1 MNPRKEAGA
10 PGCRRTRL
18 LSTLKNLVRLARP
31 GHWIKNTFVFA
42 ALIFS
47 RHLTQ
52 LDDVLTSLLAFAA
65 FCLASSAVY
74 ALNDVVDR
82 NEDARHP
89 KKCRRP
95 VASGEISPGVAC
107 LFALVLNIAAVAIA
121 LNVVRG
127 PAPLSQL
134 LDIDNSIHHG
144 VFAVRF
150 EHGFALVL
158 GLYLAIMLAYILG
171 LKRVAILD
179 VLILAVGFVL
189 RAYAGGVAIDVWV
202 SPWLILCTLTLA
214 LFLGFAKRESERVAL
229 GAAAGETRLVEWR
242 MYDAKSLEHMMT
254 VSAALAVVTY
264 MLYTV
269 SPETIQR
276 VGNPWMFITVLPV
289 VYGVFRFHR
298 KAIMGQAGDAVE
310 MVRDPAFV
318 VTMLV
323 WLGMVA
329 LVLTGGRLCSGWSF
343 GWV

>member
-1 MNPRKEAGA
+1 MLN
-10 PGCRRTRL
+10 
-18 LSTLKNLVRLARP
+18 TLKNLIRLARP
-31 GHWIKNTFVFA
+31 AHWIKNTFVFA

-52 LDDVLTSLLAFAA
+52 IDDVLTSLLAFAA

-74 ALNDVVDR
+74 ALNDVCDR

-89 KKCRRP
+89 QKCRRP
-95 VASGEISPGVAC
+95 VASGEISPGAAG
-107 LFALVLNIAAVAIA
+107 LFALLLNIAAIAVA
-121 LNVVRG
+121 LNVG
-127 PAPLSQL
+127 C
-134 LDIDNSIHHG
+134 H
-144 VFAVRF
+144 
-150 EHGFALVL
+150 FALVL
-158 GLYLAIMLAYILG
+158 GLYLALMLAYILG

-179 VLILAVGFVL
+179 VLILAAGFVL
-189 RAYAGGVAIDVWV
+189 RAYAGGVAINVWV

-229 GAAAGETRLVEWR
+229 GAAAADTRLVEWR
-242 MYDAKSLEHMMT
+242 IYDEKSLAHMMT

-276 VGNPWMFITVLPV
+276 VGNPWMFVTVLPV

-298 KAIMGQAGDAVE
+298 MAIMGQAGDAVE
-310 MVRDPAFV
+310 MIRDPAFI

-329 LVLTGGRLCSGWSF
+329 LVLMGGTLWEWRLEFW
-343 GWV
+343 WVW

>member
-1 MNPRKEAGA
+1 MLN
-10 PGCRRTRL
+10 
-18 LSTLKNLVRLARP
+18 TLKNLIRLARP
-31 GHWIKNTFVFA
+31 THWIKNTFVFA

-52 LDDVLTSLLAFAA
+52 PDDVLASLLAFAA

-95 VASGEISPGVAC
+95 VASGEIGPGAAG
-107 LFALVLNIAAVAIA
+107 LFALLLNTAAIAVA
-121 LNVVRG
+121 LNVG
-127 PAPLSQL
+127 C
-134 LDIDNSIHHG
+134 H
-144 VFAVRF
+144 
-150 EHGFALVL
+150 FALVL

-179 VLILAVGFVL
+179 VLILAAGFVL

-229 GAAAGETRLVEWR
+229 GAAAADTRLVEWR
-242 MYDAKSLEHMMT
+242 IYDEKSLAHMMT

-298 KAIMGQAGDAVE
+298 MAIMGQAGDAVE
-310 MVRDPAFV
+310 MVRDPAFI
-318 VTMLV
+318 VTIAV
-323 WLGMVA
+323 WLVMVA
-329 LVLTGGRLCSGWSF
+329 LVLTGDTLWQWRLRF

>member
-1 MNPRKEAGA
+1 MLN
-10 PGCRRTRL
+10 
-18 LSTLKNLVRLARP
+18 TLKNLVRLARP
-31 GHWIKNTFVFA
+31 THWIKNTFVFA

-95 VASGEISPGVAC
+95 VASGEIGPGAAG
-107 LFALVLNIAAVAIA
+107 LFALLLNTAAIAVA
-121 LNVVRG
+121 LNVG
-127 PAPLSQL
+127 C
-134 LDIDNSIHHG
+134 H
-144 VFAVRF
+144 
-150 EHGFALVL
+150 FALVL

-179 VLILAVGFVL
+179 VLILAVGFVI

-229 GAAAGETRLVEWR
+229 GAAAANTRLVEWR
-242 MYDAKSLEHMMT
+242 IYDEKSLAHMMT

-298 KAIMGQAGDAVE
+298 MAIMGQAGDAVE
-310 MVRDPAFV
+310 MVRDPAFI
-318 VTMLV
+318 VTIAV
-323 WLGMVA
+323 WLVMVA
-329 LVLTGGRLCSGWSF
+329 LVLTGDTLWQWRLRF

>member
-1 MNPRKEAGA
+1 
-10 PGCRRTRL
+10 L
-18 LSTLKNLVRLARP
+18 LNTLKNLVRLARP
-31 GHWIKNTFVFA
+31 SHWIKNTFVFA

-47 RHLTQ
+47 RHINQT
-52 LDDVLTSLLAFAA
+52 DDVVASLLAFAA

-74 ALNDVVDR
+74 ALNDVCDR

-95 VASGEISPGVAC
+95 VASGEIGPGAAC

-121 LNVVRG
+121 LNVG
-127 PAPLSQL
+127 
-134 LDIDNSIHHG
+134 
-144 VFAVRF
+144 
-150 EHGFALVL
+150 HGFALVL
-158 GLYLAIMLAYILG
+158 GLYLAIMLGYILG

-179 VLILAVGFVL
+179 VLILSVGFVL

-229 GAAAGETRLVEWR
+229 GAAAAETRLVEWR
-242 MYDAKSLEHMMT
+242 IYDEKSLAHMMT

-269 SPETIQR
+269 
-276 VGNPWMFITVLPV
+276 LPV

-298 KAIMGQAGDAVE
+298 MAITGRGGDAVE
-310 MVRDPAFV
+310 MVRRDPAFV
-318 VTMLV
+318 VTVLA
-323 WLGMVA
+323 WLAMVA
-329 LVLTGGRLCSGWSF
+329 LVLMSGRL
-343 GWV
+343 

>member
-1 MNPRKEAGA
+1 VLN
-10 PGCRRTRL
+10 
-18 LSTLKNLVRLARP
+18 TLKNLIRLARP
-31 GHWIKNTFVFA
+31 AHWIKNTFVFA

-52 LDDVLTSLLAFAA
+52 IDDVLTSLLAFAA

-89 KKCRRP
+89 QKCRRP
-95 VASGEISPGVAC
+95 VASGEISPGAAG
-107 LFALVLNIAAVAIA
+107 LFALLLNIAAIAVA
-121 LNVVRG
+121 LNVG
-127 PAPLSQL
+127 C
-134 LDIDNSIHHG
+134 H
-144 VFAVRF
+144 
-150 EHGFALVL
+150 FALVL
-158 GLYLAIMLAYILG
+158 GLYLALMLAYILG

-179 VLILAVGFVL
+179 VLILAAGFVL
-189 RAYAGGVAIDVWV
+189 RAYAGGVAINVWV

-229 GAAAGETRLVEWR
+229 GAAAADTRLVEWR
-242 MYDAKSLEHMMT
+242 IYDEKSLAHMMT

-276 VGNPWMFITVLPV
+276 VGNPWMFVTVLPV

-298 KAIMGQAGDAVE
+298 MAIMGQAGDAVE
-310 MVRDPAFV
+310 MIRDPAFI

-329 LVLTGGRLCSGWSF
+329 LVLMGGTLWEWRLEFW
-343 GWV
+343 WVW

>member
-1 MNPRKEAGA
+1 MLN
-10 PGCRRTRL
+10 
-18 LSTLKNLVRLARP
+18 TLKNLVLLARP

-47 RHLTQ
+47 RRLTQ
-52 LDDVLTSLLAFAA
+52 ADDLVASLRAFAA

-74 ALNDVVDR
+74 ALNDVCDR
-82 NEDARHP
+82 KEDARHP
-89 KKCRRP
+89 NKCRRP
-95 VASGEISPGVAC
+95 VSSGAISPGVAV
-107 LFALVLNIAAVAIA
+107 LFAFLLNICAIAVA
-121 LNVVRG
+121 LKVG
-127 PAPLSQL
+127 
-134 LDIDNSIHHG
+134 HG
-144 VFAVRF
+144 LV
-150 EHGFALVL
+150 LVL
-158 GLYLAIMLAYILG
+158 GLYMAIMLGYVLG

-229 GAAAGETRLVEWR
+229 GAAASETRLVEWEV
-242 MYDAKSLEHMMT
+242 YDQKSLEHMMT

-289 VYGVFRFHR
+289 VYGVFRFYR
-298 KAIMGQAGDAVE
+298 MAIMGRAGDAVE
-310 MVRDPAFV
+310 MVRRDPAFV
-318 VTMLV
+318 ITVAV

-329 LVLTGGRLCSGWSF
+329 LVLMGGKL
-343 GWV
+343 